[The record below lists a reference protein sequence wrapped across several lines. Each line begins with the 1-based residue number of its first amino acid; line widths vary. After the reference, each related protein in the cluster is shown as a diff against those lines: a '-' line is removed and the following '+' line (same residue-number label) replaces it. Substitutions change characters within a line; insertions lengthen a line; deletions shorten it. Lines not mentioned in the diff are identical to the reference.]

1 MRMILIRIMDA
12 VADADGK
19 RGVDDD
25 DDENDV
31 GMTGE
36 QPNIYFEKIFPT

>member
-12 VADADGK
+12 VADGK